1 MIIDED
7 KDESDQS
14 QDERLD
20 DAVDTALRKDRP
32 SAEALA
38 KIKDYRMC
46 TWNQSQHSS
55 VSLISTA
62 VIPYL
67 DDEQA
72 IAATKNPQLKLLFRL
87 CKFAILDK
95 GIGQCSNRKNGEL
108 IVFCSGRWGWVAVVH
123 PCCYPPFRTSGDA
136 ECNKWIS
143 ENAIQPWW
151 KEGNFLIE

>member
-1 MIIDED
+1 MTRDQRQKIIDED

-20 DAVDTALRKDRP
+20 DAVDTTLRKDRP

-46 TWNQSQHSS
+46 TRNQPQYSS
-55 VSLISTA
+55 VPLISTA

-67 DDEQA
+67 DNEQA
-72 IAATKNPQLKLLFRL
+72 IAATKNPQLKLLFQL

-95 GIGQCSNRKNGEL
+95 GIGSCLNLRNAEL
-108 IVFCSGRWGWVAVVH
+108 IVFCTDR
-123 PCCYPPFRTSGDA
+123 
-136 ECNKWIS
+136 
-143 ENAIQPWW
+143 
-151 KEGNFLIE
+151 